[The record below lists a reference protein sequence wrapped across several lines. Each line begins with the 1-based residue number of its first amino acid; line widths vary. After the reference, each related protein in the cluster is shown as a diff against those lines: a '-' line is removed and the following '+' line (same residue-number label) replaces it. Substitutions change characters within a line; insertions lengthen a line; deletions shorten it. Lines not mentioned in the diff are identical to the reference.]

1 MTRPTTMRGAAAL
14 LAGALAACGGGGGD
28 DAPRG
33 SYFAIEGALTASGV
47 PMTICIDGAAYTDP
61 AGTAGRTIA
70 ANLASY
76 YGIVGGYRSYAG
88 EGRSCRERFAVVDIL
103 LSVDEYNR
111 VVVPGAAGGVPP
123 APPPPAPGPAPA
135 PAPSPAPSPPP
146 PPPVAIACDSRSG
159 SGVDGLQLYGTATH
173 GPLTTA
179 AQTAT
184 TIRLDPGE
192 IGYANPAL
200 AADATT
206 GSLRARLWA
215 VSSSYAGGDISGW
228 VVATYD
234 IRFTNGGNQLRNGE
248 SSNLSER
255 LLGATTPPA
264 GSYCLVVSLE
274 EYDSRNCP
282 SDDNYCIAD
291 WTQFPASVG
300 FR

>member
-1 MTRPTTMRGAAAL
+1 MRGAALL
-14 LAGALAACGGGGGD
+14 LAGGLAACGGGGGD

-33 SYFAIEGALTASGV
+33 GYFAIEGALGANGV
-47 PMTICIDGAAYTDP
+47 PMTICIDGTAYTDP

-76 YGIVGGYRSYAG
+76 YGVVGGYRSYSG

-111 VVVPGAAGGVPP
+111 VVVPGVAGGTPP
-123 APPPPAPGPAPA
+123 APPPPAPAPPPAPT
-135 PAPSPAPSPPP
+135 PAPSPAPPPTA
-146 PPPVAIACDSRSG
+146 PVAIPCDGRSG
-159 SGVDGLQLYGTATH
+159 NGVDGIQLYGTATH
-173 GPLTTA
+173 GPLTGA
-179 AQTAT
+179 ALTAT
-184 TIRLDPGE
+184 TISLDPGE

-200 AADATT
+200 GADATT

-215 VSSSYAGGDISGW
+215 VSSSYAGGDIDGW
-228 VVATYD
+228 VVATYG

-248 SSNLSER
+248 SSNLTEQ
-255 LLGATTPPA
+255 LLAATTPPA
-264 GSYCLVVSLE
+264 GSYCLVVTLE
-274 EYDSRNCP
+274 EYDSRNC
-282 SDDNYCIAD
+282 SSADNYCIAD

>member
-123 APPPPAPGPAPA
+123 APPPP
-135 PAPSPAPSPPP
+135 
-146 PPPVAIACDSRSG
+146 VAIACDSRSG

-173 GPLTTA
+173 GPLTAA
-179 AQTAT
+179 AQKAT

-215 VSSSYAGGDISGW
+215 VSSSYAGGDIGGW

-264 GSYCLVVSLE
+264 GSYCLVVTLE
-274 EYDSRNCP
+274 EYDSRNCT

-291 WTQFPASVG
+291 WTQFPTSVG
-300 FR
+300 FF